1 MRESI
6 LLGTIA
12 LILGLVSLPLVR
24 SLRLLWLRIRPL
36 RILDNFGYTSF
47 RLDHARDRRRA

>member
-12 LILGLVSLPLVR
+12 LILGLVSPPLVR

-36 RILDNFGYTSF
+36 RILDIRVFG
-47 RLDHARDRRRA
+47 

>member
-24 SLRLLWLRIRPL
+24 SLRLLWLRIKPL
-36 RILDNFGYTSF
+36 RNFDMRVFG
-47 RLDHARDRRRA
+47 

>member
-24 SLRLLWLRIRPL
+24 SLRLLRLRIKPL
-36 RILDNFGYTSF
+36 RIFDMRVFG
-47 RLDHARDRRRA
+47 